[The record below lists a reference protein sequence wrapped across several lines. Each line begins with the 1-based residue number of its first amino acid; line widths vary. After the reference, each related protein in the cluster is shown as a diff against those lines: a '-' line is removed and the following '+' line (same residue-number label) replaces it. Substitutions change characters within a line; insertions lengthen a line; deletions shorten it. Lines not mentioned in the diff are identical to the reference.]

1 MGYLIGKG
9 FCWNKANSSGQKP
22 ANFLSKEGYPE
33 EAIQILNRLSAK
45 IQISKRRS
53 SGEMICMGRDGCIH
67 PPEFQLICPHNF
79 PYKACSNCFVKYIEG
94 AICGCDDEV
103 TSSVLGDPRKRD
115 DRDSSGADQHQSY
128 PPVDGSQ
135 VIFDN
140 SFYGSSLLMCLLMK
154 TGLR

>member
-22 ANFLSKEGYPE
+22 ANILLKEGYPE

-53 SGEMICMGRDGCIH
+53 SAEMICMGRDDCIQ
-67 PPEFQLICPHNF
+67 PPEFQLSCPHNS

-94 AICGCDDEV
+94 AICGCDEEV
-103 TSSVLGDPRKRD
+103 TSSVLGEPRKRD
-115 DRDSSGADQHQSY
+115 DRDSSGADHQKY
-128 PPVDGSQ
+128 PPVNGSQ
-135 VIFDN
+135 VILDN
-140 SFYGSSLLMCLLMK
+140 PFYRYSLLMCLLMK